1 MTRTEIYKAYIAANR
16 HTRSFD
22 YAYGKT
28 PASAQAAVRRKNS
41 PDWHDLFTWVVYVHE
56 DGQEE
61 RL

>member
-1 MTRTEIYKAYIAANR
+1 MKKEYKAYIAANPY
-16 HTRSFD
+16 TPAFD
-22 YAYGKT
+22 SARGKT

-41 PDWHDLFTWVVYVHE
+41 PDWHDLFTWVVYIHE